1 MYVCLYAILCTTP
14 MYIIDFGYIH
24 NCAAIA
30 ILRIKPTAFDH
41 YNEGAS
47 FII

>member
-1 MYVCLYAILCTTP
+1 MYVCMLYYVLHLCT
-14 MYIIDFGYIH
+14 YVIDFGYIH

-30 ILRIKPTAFDH
+30 ILRIKPTAIDH